1 MNDIDA
7 DDNCDRQPVSTVDAM
22 NALTVLRGRLVK
34 SYPDLSRHHSRADLC
49 FVSPSTGHRL

>member
-1 MNDIDA
+1 MILTLMT
-7 DDNCDRQPVSTVDAM
+7 NCDRQPVSTVDAM

-49 FVSPSTGHRL
+49 FVSPLLDTG